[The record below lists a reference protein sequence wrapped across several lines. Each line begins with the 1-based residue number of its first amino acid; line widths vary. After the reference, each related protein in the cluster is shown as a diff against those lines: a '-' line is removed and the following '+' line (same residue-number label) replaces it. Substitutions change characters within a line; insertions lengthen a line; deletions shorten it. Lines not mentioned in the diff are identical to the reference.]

1 MRIYYISN
9 GNISDSGWKE
19 IDGKKYYFKETN
31 IERDGVWTKENVALR
46 KGLYEIDGKKY
57 YFNSEGAVETNGWI
71 LDENGNWYYAKTSGE
86 IVTGDLLING
96 TQYHFNE
103 NGTLKT
109 GLIMENGVG
118 KFYGEDGSVA
128 EVINH
133 DGWNLVNGIYYYLE
147 AGTLLKGTDRYWEN
161 GQEKKA
167 GTYKLSDGNWYVFDE
182 C

>member
-1 MRIYYISN
+1 METLVIVDGKRLT
-9 GNISDSGWKE
+9 
-19 IDGKKYYFKETN
+19 GKKYYFKETN

-118 KFYGEDGSVA
+118 KFL
-128 EVINH
+128 
-133 DGWNLVNGIYYYLE
+133 WRRW
-147 AGTLLKGTDRYWEN
+147 K
-161 GQEKKA
+161 
-167 GTYKLSDGNWYVFDE
+167 
-182 C
+182 CC

>member
-1 MRIYYISN
+1 
-9 GNISDSGWKE
+9 
-19 IDGKKYYFKETN
+19 
-31 IERDGVWTKENVALR
+31 
-46 KGLYEIDGKKY
+46 
-57 YFNSEGAVETNGWI
+57 
-71 LDENGNWYYAKTSGE
+71 
-86 IVTGDLLING
+86 
-96 TQYHFNE
+96 
-103 NGTLKT
+103 
-109 GLIMENGVG
+109 MENGVG

-182 C
+182 EGRMLNNVMIFDRWYGEYGAAMTGWIYQAGNWYYADPEKRSNFVLSAYRTCTERGRLQGKFPAGAQLYPACVWLPKHPTHHRQAY